1 MTIERPC
8 PKRRSGPQARVEKA
22 DAQATELAPII
33 VEIRASGAT
42 TLQAIADGLNTR
54 GISTARGDKW
64 GTSSVFPPSRPHRQ
78 AQRNRTSTQMTGEAS
93 ADAETS
99 ADHLWLIT
107 IQKGVPAKGTV

>member
-1 MTIERPC
+1 MTIERPW
-8 PKRRSGPQARVEKA
+8 PKRRSGPQVRVEKA

-64 GTSSVFPPSRPHRQ
+64 GHKFRVPPSRSHRQ
-78 AQRNRTSTQMTGEAS
+78 AQRNLASTDDREAI

-99 ADHLWLIT
+99 ADHQWLST
-107 IQKGVPAKGTV
+107 IQEGVPAKGTV